1 MSGLYDYRF
10 NEEDYTM
17 TTMIGLGVLTVLLGF
32 GFRSAI
38 SERNKYQAQ
47 RDALLNLLDSEGRG
61 QEALTIVK
69 AYR

>member
-1 MSGLYDYRF
+1 
-10 NEEDYTM
+10 M